1 MPGNSKVVLT
11 LTYNEVARRL
21 LMHQTPA
28 EISQKMSLRLGTLTQ
43 MMRRPDFLVVMEKV
57 RGKTYEGVDKQLKED
72 AKGVRQ
78 KIIDIQ
84 DDSFERLKLLMEH
97 AASEG
102 IQKDIAQDFLDR
114 GGHTKAPEKAPQ
126 IQININPIEADVIA
140 DALHKEKE
148 GRARLEKLTITLAK
162 PAKEV
167 EHPALQLKEHDSEPS
182 DKPTD

>member
-1 MPGNSKVVLT
+1 MPGNTKVVLD

-21 LMHQTPA
+21 LMHQKPEQIA
-28 EISQKMSLRLGTLTQ
+28 QKMALKLGTLTQ

-57 RGKTYEGVDKQLKED
+57 REKTYKDVDKQLGED

-102 IQKDIAQDFLDR
+102 VQKDIAQDFLDR

-126 IQININPIEADVIA
+126 VQITINPIEADVIA
-140 DALHKEKE
+140 DALHKEKQ
-148 GRARLEKLTITLAK
+148 GRERLEQLTITLAK
-162 PAKEV
+162 PTKEV
-167 EHPALQLKEHDSEPS
+167 EHPAFLKEGNDE
-182 DKPTD
+182 KVE